1 MFFPAARTTKHLR
14 FAFALGFIA
23 IAAGWLAARDD
34 EHAAAGVRVQPPRP
48 LADFQLVDGD
58 NQPFTRTRLQGRWS
72 LLFFGYTH
80 CPDVCPITM
89 TELAKLTPLLQH
101 AKDAPARALQIV
113 FISVDPARDTPALL
127 KNFAGYFNEHFIAA
141 TGPVDQLTTLTN
153 SLGARHRRLT
163 EQGTDYRVEHSADV
177 WLIDPQAR
185 LYAKFPVPQHAQEIA
200 QSVINAVQSNAGSS

>member
-1 MFFPAARTTKHLR
+1 MSFAAVRTKKHLR
-14 FAFALGFIA
+14 YAFALAFIA
-23 IAAGWLAARDD
+23 IAAVWLSARE
-34 EHAAAGVRVQPPRP
+34 EHAGAAVRVQPPRP

-58 NQPFTRTRLQGRWS
+58 NQPFTRTRLQGHWS

-80 CPDVCPITM
+80 CPDVCPVTL

-101 AKDAPARALQIV
+101 VKDVAARTQIV

-127 KNFAGYFNEHFIAA
+127 KNFAGYFNERFIAA
-141 TGPVDQLTTLTN
+141 TGPLDQLTALTD

-163 EQGTDYRVEHSADV
+163 EQGADYRVEHSADV

-185 LYAKFPVPQHAQEIA
+185 LYAKFPVPQHAQEISQA
-200 QSVINAVQSNAGSS
+200 LISAVQNSADSS